1 MKREDTAMQK
11 NAGLA
16 KSAAIFAIVTALAT
30 MLAVWSPAPRKRSE
44 AREGQRSGFKEF
56 LCCAQHPGVGW
67 AWRRKGVR
75 QPKVGRPAAAA
86 LQLFRHEMNGW
97 RTT

>member
-1 MKREDTAMQK
+1 MKFSSPMQK
-11 NAGLA
+11 SHGFA
-16 KSAAIFAIVTALAT
+16 KAAAVFAIVAALAT
-30 MLAVWSPAPRKRSE
+30 MLAVWSPAPRKKSE
-44 AREGQRSGFKEF
+44 AREGQGSEFKEF

-67 AWRRKGVR
+67 AWRRMGAR

-86 LQLFRHEMNGW
+86 PQLFRHELNGW